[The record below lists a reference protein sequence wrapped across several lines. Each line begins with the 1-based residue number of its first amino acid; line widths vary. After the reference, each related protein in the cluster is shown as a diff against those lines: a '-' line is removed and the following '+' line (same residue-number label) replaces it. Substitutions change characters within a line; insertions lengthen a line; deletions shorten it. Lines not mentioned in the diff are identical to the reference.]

1 MLITARAQSL
11 VDQFDRVLGAFLLES
26 DHVRL
31 GVRFTGSDAE
41 DDTLSSRV
49 NLMVFSEFVRLC
61 KIGRMGRG
69 DEENNRLQDI

>member
-49 NLMVFSEFVRLC
+49 NLMVFSELFVNHVNQVT
-61 KIGRMGRG
+61 
-69 DEENNRLQDI
+69 EEV

>member
-31 GVRFTGSDAE
+31 GVRFTGRDAE

-49 NLMVFSEFVRLC
+49 NLMVFSEFVRLF
-61 KIGRMGRG
+61 KIHIESR
-69 DEENNRLQDI
+69 EKKKE